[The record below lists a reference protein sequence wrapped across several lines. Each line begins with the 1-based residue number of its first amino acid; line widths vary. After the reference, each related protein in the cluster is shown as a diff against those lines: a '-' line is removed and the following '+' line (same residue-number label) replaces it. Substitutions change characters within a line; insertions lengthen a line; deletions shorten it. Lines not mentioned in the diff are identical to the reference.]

1 MSLEG
6 DVDVITGI
14 VHAFE
19 SGSSTD
25 ATELFLRSLPSA
37 TISSVIRS
45 IRSPPSSVSSTRLLR
60 ALWSAA
66 PLRPTILTTLAE
78 AVASKFTNADSY
90 LLEEIDFL
98 LVADARDT
106 ARGHDVRVKDI
117 STCATAIARHSRDIY
132 SPIHGPILVYC
143 ARAASIVN
151 TIQARDVRT
160 KILQFLLMSMQSEQ
174 TIAVQAVIALLE
186 NEIDIDDEEEKI
198 MMNIVLRFVSTQCTE
213 SDLPDVLRAILY
225 SLSKTSSS
233 QKAHVLS
240 WLVFVSIQ
248 RSSRDTLTDVIN
260 VIDVMVLDSD
270 VVCERI
276 ATAFWSVLNYSNRG
290 DAASRKNFRFSPS
303 HIAVLYCIL
312 SDASSE
318 GQHEYLYYILERI
331 LVDPAISFDISTA
344 ASSSSSASDEDFR
357 RKAVFVESIKILAV
371 QNRCQTILEFYESLL
386 WKSKNF
392 QEWGSTMLLELFV
405 WVPESRRSILNVIFG
420 TIVQSETAEHILDAF
435 CTLYERIATTPR
447 SAFVL
452 RECQGVLKE
461 ALELISLLPATYD
474 CRILKASVPI
484 FVTCPSLSDSMLIF
498 LRKAASSRSRKYQ
511 IIACTGLLTFLSQQV
526 VSDDVVRGCCE
537 TLQLMMETTDV
548 TVKSHLIIHLLRFI
562 ERKPEYSTRT
572 KSLDE
577 VLLNH
582 FKSMYQRQAKHT
594 KSSESSTN
602 KQIGSTQDENLLDLT
617 NCFGE
622 FCGEYVLKEP
632 VCLLAK
638 FCLSKQCDDK
648 KIQHFMER
656 HIAYLGSHTG
666 GLSDATLHGRSKVP
680 VLPRVKT
687 LCDLLDILLSSA
699 SGSVGEQHLSA
710 YGISLIVRDNLEGK
724 TSLHSKSNGEV
735 LKAGSNLLVQFASVA
750 AREASFGLHN
760 SSSQPMLSDAFT
772 FRERLK
778 ALKAVEHKTEDDEI
792 TRILKKKVCSEILR
806 RLRVD
811 MKDGLLE
818 DPEKFPKRQEVKE
831 MVDVLGSLYTEN
843 CSWRLTHL
851 TVPSLSSHL
860 EALDESNHCN
870 GGHSPEKILSVSK
883 KDDDSTQEPRT
894 AGLYHHLLSH
904 VHLPADVRK
913 AIEVR
918 NIQNQGPSLCITIR
932 NAALS
937 VLICLCSYGYIA
949 DELQTFS
956 ELLAPFA
963 DLHVVKS
970 RSAEAKRAET
980 SKDCTPAD
988 QWVKTADR
996 VVCILLN
1003 IVRLEFAN
1011 SMSVG
1016 LTLTYMEL
1024 IAFFMQ
1030 TIRTKREDYFRE
1042 AGTQVFSAITDILR
1056 EYSVR
1061 HVTVLR
1067 EMLRLCLQCLDRTA
1081 AMDFIRGVL
1090 IWLGNSSSLINSQFS
1105 RDDVEDEKLNVM
1117 DFDADIVAEGVALD
1131 TRHSDREK
1139 GDDEEPDDTRR
1150 SAQEKKDEVEDEN
1163 HAARKRS
1170 PKTEEDKHGATEK
1183 QSDPRR
1189 FQTLPSLSSESKTIT
1204 SLCLDETAEVG
1215 LVSIVTFLGHCQS
1228 VIAHEVQEHR
1238 FLTKEEREVVPLLH
1252 RVEGCDSVHIASILK
1267 DFCSTSF
1274 AKLVS
1279 PKQQAWPG
1287 VLVRKIDYIVL
1298 GLIECAE
1305 IKLRLVLKA
1314 IRRESAGRRLKP
1326 LFQDAVCILQN
1337 LYDETAE
1344 SSVFAAENATSRLNK
1359 TSQEE
1364 RLKNTSVEVS
1374 QVIRDKMETLDESTL
1389 KEWKA
1394 VVKGLNKGG
1403 TNRAIGKT
1411 LGAITKDASADH
1423 VHVSHP
1429 RKRQRLRS
1437 RNSGI
1442 DGWLQEERGDD
1453 DFADLE
1459 DFIVPMDATEM

>member
-1 MSLEG
+1 M
-6 DVDVITGI
+6 
-14 VHAFE
+14 
-19 SGSSTD
+19 
-25 ATELFLRSLPSA
+25 PSK
-37 TISSVIRS
+37 I
-45 IRSPPSSVSSTRLLR
+45 
-60 ALWSAA
+60 
-66 PLRPTILTTLAE
+66 
-78 AVASKFTNADSY
+78 TNADSY

-106 ARGHDVRVKDI
+106 ARAHDVRVKHI
-117 STCATAIARHSRDIY
+117 SICATAIARHSRDLY

-143 ARAASIVN
+143 ARAASVVN
-151 TIQARDVRT
+151 TVQSRDVRT
-160 KILQFLLMSMQSEQ
+160 KILHFLLMSMQSDQ

-186 NEIDIDDEEEKI
+186 NEIDVDDEEEKI
-198 MMNIVLRFVSTQCTE
+198 IMNIVLRFVSTQCVE

-233 QKAHVLS
+233 HKVHILS
-240 WLVFVSIQ
+240 WLVFLIIQ
-248 RSSRDTLTDVIN
+248 KASRDTLADLIN

-270 VVCERI
+270 VVCERV
-276 ATAFWSVLNYSNRG
+276 ATAFWSVLSYSNRS

-318 GQHEYLYYILERI
+318 GQHEYLYYILETI
-331 LVDPAISFDISTA
+331 LVDPATTFDISTA
-344 ASSSSSASDEDFR
+344 ASSSSSALDHDFR
-357 RKAVFVESIKILAV
+357 RKAVFVESIKIPAV
-371 QNRCQTILEFYESLL
+371 QNRSQTILEFYESLL
-386 WKSKNF
+386 WKSKDL
-392 QEWGSTMLLELFV
+392 QAWGSTMLLEMFV
-405 WVPESRRSILNVIFG
+405 WIPDSRRSILNFIFA

-447 SAFVL
+447 SAFAL
-452 RECQGVLKE
+452 RECQDVLKE
-461 ALELISLLPATYD
+461 ALDLISLLPATYD
-474 CRILKASVPI
+474 SRVMKASVPI
-484 FVTCPSLSDSMLIF
+484 FVTCPSLSDSMMVF

-511 IIACTGLLTFLSQQV
+511 ILACTGFLTVLAQQV
-526 VSDDVVRGCCE
+526 VSDDVIRGCCD

-562 ERKPEYSTRT
+562 ERNPEYSART

-577 VLLNH
+577 LLMNQ
-582 FKSMYQRQAKHT
+582 FKLIYQKQGKLAET
-594 KSSESSTN
+594 SESSN
-602 KQIGSTQDENLLDLT
+602 NNQIQTTQEGDLLDFT

-638 FCLSKQCDDK
+638 FCLNKQRGHK
-648 KIQHFMER
+648 EMQQFMER

-666 GLSDATLHGRSKVP
+666 GLSDAFLHGRSKVP

-687 LCDLLDILLSSA
+687 LCDLLEILLSCGSD
-699 SGSVGEQHLSA
+699 SVGEQHLSA

-724 TSLHSKSNGEV
+724 TAAQSKSNGD
-735 LKAGSNLLVQFASVA
+735 LKAGSNLLMQFASVA
-750 AREASFGLHN
+750 ARETSFGLHN
-760 SSSQPMLSDAFT
+760 CSSQPLLSDAFT
-772 FRERLK
+772 FQERLK
-778 ALKAVEHKTEDDEI
+778 AIKAAEHKPGEDEI

-811 MKDGLLE
+811 LKEGLLE
-818 DPEKFPKRQEVKE
+818 DTEKFPKRQEVE
-831 MVDVLGSLYTEN
+831 EIVHVLGSLYTEN
-843 CSWRLTHL
+843 CSWRSTL
-851 TVPSLSSHL
+851 VNNSSSNPIVDG
-860 EALDESNHCN
+860 LDESGHCK
-870 GGHSPEKILSVSK
+870 GRQSPANMLRVSK
-883 KDDDSTQEPRT
+883 NVQPSTHQPRPV
-894 AGLYHHLLSH
+894 GLYHRLLSH
-904 VHLPADVRK
+904 VHLPANVGK

-918 NIQNQGPSLCITIR
+918 NILNQGHSLSISIR

-937 VLICLCSYGYIA
+937 VLLCLCTYGYVTE
-949 DELQTFS
+949 ELQTLS
-956 ELLAPFA
+956 RVLAPFA
-963 DLHVVKS
+963 ELCGEED
-970 RSAEAKRAET
+970 RSGGKHAES
-980 SKDCTPAD
+980 SKDCTPTD
-988 QWVKTADR
+988 EWVQTADK

-1003 IVRLEFAN
+1003 VVRLEFAN

-1024 IAFFMQ
+1024 IAFVMQ
-1030 TIRTKREDYFRE
+1030 TIRTKREDYFQYK
-1042 AGTQVFSAITDILR
+1042 GTQVFSAITNILR

-1067 EMLRLCLQCLDRTA
+1067 EMLRLCLQCLDRTV

-1090 IWLGNSSSLINSQFS
+1090 VWLGNCSSLVDSQFS

-1117 DFDADIVAEGVALD
+1117 DFDPDIVAEGVALD
-1131 TRHSDREK
+1131 TGLSDREK
-1139 GDDEEPDDTRR
+1139 AEDEEPKDARS
-1150 SAQEKKDEVEDEN
+1150 SAQEKQDGPEDEN
-1163 HAARKRS
+1163 HSARRRS
-1170 PKTEEDKHGATEK
+1170 PRPEGGVHEATEK
-1183 QSDPRR
+1183 NSDPRR
-1189 FQTLPSLSSESKTIT
+1189 FLDLSSFSSESKTIT
-1204 SLCLDETAEVG
+1204 SLCLDETAEAG
-1215 LVSIVTFLGHCQS
+1215 LVAIVTFLGHCQS
-1228 VIAHEVQEHR
+1228 IVASEVQEHR
-1238 FLTKEEREVVPLLH
+1238 FLTKEESEVVPQVR
-1252 RVEGCDSVHIASILK
+1252 RVERCDSVQVASILK
-1267 DFCSTSF
+1267 DFCNTSF

-1287 VLVRKIDYIVL
+1287 VLVRKIDCIVL

-1305 IKLRLVLKA
+1305 IKLRLVLKT
-1314 IRRESAGRRLKP
+1314 IRRESAGQPLKP

-1359 TSQEE
+1359 ASQEE
-1364 RLKNTSVEVS
+1364 KLKNTSLEVS
-1374 QVIRDKMETLDESTL
+1374 QVIRDKTESLDESTL

-1411 LGAITKDASADH
+1411 LGANTMDASADH
-1423 VHVSHP
+1423 VHVVSHP

-1459 DFIVPMDATEM
+1459 DFIVPMDATDM